1 MPKSVSF
8 LIESCQWRDFLFSK
22 AFDIFIFMT
31 YNMWVLGILVLGF
44 KRPSKRV
51 RDDVKSPPTIGWS
64 VVNILNKPAIRFDSV

>member
-1 MPKSVSF
+1 MAG
-8 LIESCQWRDFLFSK
+8 FLFSK

-51 RDDVKSPPTIGWS
+51 RDDVKSPPTIWLECGEY
-64 VVNILNKPAIRFDSV
+64 IE